1 MIASQPVPPPVRPE
15 HGPVRTVGE
24 LAARFGCATGETGVL
39 SGEASAQASGAN
51 AGVELGGITVS
62 SREVQEGD
70 LFVALPGLNQHG
82 AIYSDDA
89 RGRGAAA
96 ILTDPDG
103 LADAARSGLPVLVLP
118 ELRSRL
124 GDVAAWFFGTADSG
138 VELFAVTGTNGK
150 TSTVYILEAILR
162 QLGVS
167 VGLSSTAQ
175 RRFGSVE
182 LVSGL
187 TTPEATDLHSLI
199 ARMSEAGVR
208 AAAIEVSAQA
218 LSRHRVDG
226 ARFDVAGFTNLTH
239 DHLDDYGDM
248 ETYLAAKAPLF
259 QPEHARRAV
268 ICLDTP
274 AGAELVAGAGIP
286 VTTIATLPDATV
298 PDGADRGPGAEDSA
312 DLDGADPAG
321 SGTGGAAV
329 PPAGADWLVE
339 VTGEDPKGVRFVL
352 RHPGDPADA
361 GRELATSVSVIGRH
375 MAANAGLAIAML
387 VEGGF
392 DLDRIAEALDRDGG
406 IRVHPPGRTERV
418 SGNRG
423 PTVYVDFGH
432 SADAFAKTLDAV
444 RKVTSGR
451 VIMVFGADGDRDKT
465 KRPDMARAAVWGSDL
480 LIVTDHHPRFEDP
493 ASIRATLVAAA
504 RQARPEVET
513 LEVADP
519 KQAIR
524 EAVRR
529 AREGDSILWAGP
541 GHQNYRDIRGV
552 HVPYSARAEAR
563 AALVESGWA

>member
-1 MIASQPVPPPVRPE
+1 VHP
-15 HGPVRTVGE
+15 
-24 LAARFGCATGETGVL
+24 
-39 SGEASAQASGAN
+39 
-51 AGVELGGITVS
+51 
-62 SREVQEGD
+62 GD

-82 AIYSDDA
+82 ATFAADA
-89 RGRGAAA
+89 RDRGAAA

-103 LADAARSGLPVLVLP
+103 SATAVASGLPVIVLDS
-118 ELRSRL
+118 LRSRL
-124 GDVAAWFFGTADSG
+124 GDVAAWFYGTAGSG

-150 TSTVYILEAILR
+150 TSTVYILEAILN
-162 QLGVS
+162 QLDVP

-175 RRFGSVE
+175 RRFGKVE

-187 TTPEATDLHSLI
+187 TTPEATELHSLI

-226 ARFDVAGFTNLTH
+226 AIFDVAGFTNLTH

-274 AGAELVAGAGIP
+274 AGAELVASAGIP
-286 VTTIATLPDATV
+286 VVTIVTAPESAGVTDIGAGTPETAPD
-298 PDGADRGPGAEDSA
+298 
-312 DLDGADPAG
+312 
-321 SGTGGAAV
+321 
-329 PPAGADWLVE
+329 ADWLVE
-339 VTGEDPKGVRFVL
+339 VTGEDSKGVYFTVRNRDGWSL
-352 RHPGDPADA
+352 S
-361 GRELATSVSVIGRH
+361 TSVSVIGRH

-387 VEGGF
+387 AEGGF
-392 DLDRIAEALDRDGG
+392 ELERIAETLTRDGG

-432 SADAFAKTLDAV
+432 SADAFAKTLDAI
-444 RKVTSGR
+444 RKVTAGK

-465 KRPDMARAAVWGSDL
+465 KRPAMARAAIEGSDL

-493 ASIRATLVAAA
+493 QIIRTTLVESA
-504 RQARPEVET
+504 REARPEVET
-513 LEVADP
+513 IEVPNP

-529 AREGDSILWAGP
+529 AKEGDSILWAGP

>member
-1 MIASQPVPPPVRPE
+1 
-15 HGPVRTVGE
+15 
-24 LAARFGCATGETGVL
+24 L
-39 SGEASAQASGAN
+39 
-51 AGVELGGITVS
+51 TVS
-62 SREVQEGD
+62 SGDVQPGD

-82 AIYSDDA
+82 AGFATAA
-89 RGRGAAA
+89 RERGAAA
-96 ILTDPDG
+96 VLTDSEG
-103 LADAARSGLPVLVLP
+103 ADAAIASGLPVLVLDD
-118 ELRSRL
+118 LRSRL
-124 GDVAAWFFGTADSG
+124 GEVASWFFGTDDRD

-150 TSTVYILEAILR
+150 TSTVYILEAILK
-162 QLGVS
+162 QLDVP

-175 RRFGSVE
+175 RRFGDVE

-187 TTPEATDLHSLI
+187 TTPEATELHSLI

-226 ARFDVAGFTNLTH
+226 VVFDVAGFTNLTH

-248 ETYLAAKAPLF
+248 DAYLAAKAPLF
-259 QPEHARRAV
+259 QPEHSHRAV

-274 AGAELVAGAGIP
+274 AGDSLVAGAGVP
-286 VTTIATLPDATV
+286 VTTIASSDDKA
-298 PDGADRGPGAEDSA
+298 
-312 DLDGADPAG
+312 
-321 SGTGGAAV
+321 
-329 PPAGADWLVE
+329 ADWHVH
-339 VTGEDPKGVRFVL
+339 VTGQDPKGVHFTVRN
-352 RHPGDPADA
+352 RDGW
-361 GRELATSVSVIGRH
+361 ELSTSVSVIGRH

-387 VEGGF
+387 AEGGF
-392 DLDRIAEALDRDGG
+392 DLDRIAEALRRDGG

-444 RKVTSGR
+444 RQVTSGR

-465 KRPDMARAAVWGSDL
+465 KRPDMARAAVEGSDL
-480 LIVTDHHPRFEDP
+480 LFVTDHHPRFEDP
-493 ASIRATLVAAA
+493 QEIRTTLVEAA
-504 RQARPEVET
+504 RRARPDIETVEVP
-513 LEVADP
+513 DP

-529 AREGDSILWAGP
+529 AREGDSIRWAGP

>member
-1 MIASQPVPPPVRPE
+1 MTLSQPVPPPVRPE
-15 HGPVRTVGE
+15 RGPSRS
-24 LAARFGCATGETGVL
+24 LAEVAKRFGCVL
-39 SGEASAQASGAN
+39 GGSAQEVPADSSSKTPEGTSNLADVQLT
-51 AGVELGGITVS
+51 GLTVS
-62 SREVQEGD
+62 SSDVHPGD

-82 AIYSDDA
+82 ATFAADA
-89 RGRGAAA
+89 RDRGAAA
-96 ILTDPDG
+96 ILTDSDG
-103 LADAARSGLPVLVLP
+103 SATAGASGLPVIVLDS
-118 ELRSRL
+118 LRSRL
-124 GDVAAWFFGTADSG
+124 GDVAAWFYGTADSG

-150 TSTVYILEAILR
+150 TSTVYILEAILN
-162 QLGVS
+162 QLDVP

-175 RRFGSVE
+175 RRFGKVE

-187 TTPEATDLHSLI
+187 TTPEATELHSLI

-226 ARFDVAGFTNLTH
+226 AVFDVAGFTNLTH

-274 AGAELVAGAGIP
+274 AGAELVASAGIP
-286 VTTIATLPDATV
+286 VVTIATAP
-298 PDGADRGPGAEDSA
+298 ES
-312 DLDGADPAG
+312 
-321 SGTGGAAV
+321 AAV
-329 PPAGADWLVE
+329 SDSGAGTAETAPEADWLVE
-339 VTGEDPKGVRFVL
+339 VTGEDSKGVYFTVSNRDGWAL
-352 RHPGDPADA
+352 S
-361 GRELATSVSVIGRH
+361 TSVSVIGRH

-387 VEGGF
+387 AEGGF
-392 DLDRIAEALDRDGG
+392 ELERIAETLTRDGG

-432 SADAFAKTLDAV
+432 SADAFAKTLDAI
-444 RKVTSGR
+444 RKVTAGK

-465 KRPDMARAAVWGSDL
+465 KRPAMARAAIEGSDL

-493 ASIRATLVAAA
+493 QIIRTTLVESA
-504 RQARPEVET
+504 REARPDVET
-513 LEVADP
+513 IEVPNP

-529 AREGDSILWAGP
+529 AKEGDSILWAGP